1 MKKRKKEN
9 KKDNFEEK
17 KAKKRMGK
25 GKSNEGLS
33 SLSKTSVGDSH
44 DPDEGKHLLSS
55 SSSSHNSA
63 FGRGNNYHGGD
74 DGDAEGIRLEERHF
88 DGMLST
94 LSYSTF
100 SASAPEEH
108 DMYRTLPNIQPEERP
123 DPQGRTRNIIYDS
136 NRKKVQV
143 IFSYRAKSRKELSLE
158 VGDIV
163 TVTNNADLDWWEG
176 VLPNGKRG
184 WFPSNYCT
192 RLNTA
197 EPHHARIEEGL
208 QEIVRMAQ
216 GDGGDLDFDEGPG
229 SSWYTKSSDEEEGKM
244 GRRGEE
250 KKREKKEEEE
260 EEEEDGEGVPVTLW
274 ERIWARVSEYVY
286 FRMMIYFL
294 LCGIVTSLVSV
305 GIDYTSHYAYKLRS
319 LPFDLIVSKYVRFVY
334 WFLFSAVLTSLG
346 HALTKFISPFSAGS
360 GIPEVKVIMSG
371 VELPQYLSFRVLVG
385 KVVGLTLALSAG
397 LFAGKQGPMVHIGA
411 VVATLLTFL
420 PPFKCK

>member
-1 MKKRKKEN
+1 MRK
-9 KKDNFEEK
+9 
-17 KAKKRMGK
+17 G
-25 GKSNEGLS
+25 SNEGLS
-33 SLSKTSVGDSH
+33 SLSKTSISDSH
-44 DPDEGKHLLSS
+44 DMDEGKHLLSS
-55 SSSSHNSA
+55 SSSSSSSRNSG
-63 FGRGNNYHGGD
+63 FGRSNNNNNSGD
-74 DGDAEGIRLEERHF
+74 DETEGIRLEERHL
-88 DGMLST
+88 DGMS
-94 LSYSTF
+94 STF
-100 SASAPEEH
+100 SYATFNADAPEEH

-143 IFSYRAKSRKELSLE
+143 IFSYRAKNRKELSLE

-192 RLNTA
+192 RINAT
-197 EPHHARIEEGL
+197 EPHHVRIEEGL
-208 QEIVRMAQ
+208 QEIDQLTKSERDYDSVVGFGDESADSLKRMK
-216 GDGGDLDFDEGPG
+216 GDEGNDSYRKEG
-229 SSWYTKSSDEEEGKM
+229 RGGRKSGEEEDDEEE
-244 GRRGEE
+244 ES
-250 KKREKKEEEE
+250 
-260 EEEEDGEGVPVTLW
+260 VPVTLW
-274 ERIWARVSEYVY
+274 EKIWTRISEYVY

-305 GIDYTSHYAYKLRS
+305 GIDYMSHYAYKLRS
-319 LPFDLIVSKYVRFVY
+319 LPFELITQKYVRFVY